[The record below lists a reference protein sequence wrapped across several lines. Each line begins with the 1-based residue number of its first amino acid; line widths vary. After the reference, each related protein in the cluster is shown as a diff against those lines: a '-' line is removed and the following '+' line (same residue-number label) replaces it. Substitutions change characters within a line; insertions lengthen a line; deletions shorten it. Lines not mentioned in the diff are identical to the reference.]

1 MRVPTLDTPLRRG
14 LRRTTIVILWLS
26 ALLVLT
32 GLLLVACAS
41 GNGSGGKTGASSSSV
56 APGPAAKG
64 AAGARFAPV
73 TLAVLPGA
81 GGEPFD
87 VPRKL
92 TIPVGWTAA
101 VWARI
106 GDARFA
112 AWTPQHDLL
121 VSSSDGGEVIELTPG
136 RTPSSGPRKRV
147 LISGLSDPQGLAFDV
162 VKGVRVLYV
171 AESDK
176 IDRYVWKRT
185 GALGAR
191 TVVVRNLPSHDP
203 NGDDVHLVKSLAIG
217 RDHTIYVTAGSSS
230 NATPIPPGESPPRAT
245 ILSVRPNGSHLRV
258 FARGVRNGEGLSFAP
273 DHTLW
278 TAVNQRDEIPYPF
291 HRSYESHS
299 EAFGQVIGSY
309 VNEHPPDELARL
321 TPGRNLGWPY
331 CNPDPDVT
339 PGRPGSAL
347 RYANLP
353 FDADAE
359 TNPGGRALNCAKLA
373 PLQRGLPAHSAP
385 LGFHFLEGSQVAEPW
400 SHGVVVGTHGSWDR
414 EPPRAPAVL
423 WLPWVSRT
431 RTLGEPVP
439 LVSGFQMS
447 SGKRWGRSV
456 DAVPGPDGAL
466 YVTDDTA
473 GAVYRVGPP
482 AH

>member
-1 MRVPTLDTPLRRG
+1 MGVPTLNTPLRRD
-14 LRRTTIVILWLS
+14 LRRKTIVTLRLS
-26 ALLVLT
+26 VLLVLA
-32 GLLLVACAS
+32 GLLLMACAS
-41 GNGSGGKTGASSSSV
+41 GSGGQTGAGSSAA
-56 APGPAAKG
+56 APEPTAKG
-64 AAGARFAPV
+64 AAGLRFASV
-73 TLAVLPGA
+73 TLAVLSGN

-87 VPRKL
+87 VPRRL

-106 GDARFA
+106 PDARFA
-112 AWTPQHDLL
+112 AWTPQRALL
-121 VSSSDGGEVIELTPG
+121 VSSSDAGQVIELIPAKG
-136 RTPSSGPRKRV
+136 FSSPPRRRV
-147 LISGLSDPQGLAFDV
+147 LVSGLSDPQGLAFDV

-176 IDRYVWKRT
+176 IDRYIWKRT
-185 GALGAR
+185 GVLGAR

-203 NGDDVHLVKSLAIG
+203 NGDDVHLVKSLAVG

-230 NATPIPPGESPPRAT
+230 NATPIPPSESPPRAT

-258 FARGVRNGEGLSFAP
+258 FARGVRNGEGLSLAP

-299 EAFGQVIGSY
+299 EAFGQVITSY

-339 PGRPGSAL
+339 PGQPGSAL

-353 FDADAE
+353 FDADAQ
-359 TNPGGRALNCAKLA
+359 TNPGRSVLNCAKLV
-373 PLQRGLPAHSAP
+373 PIQRGLPAHSAP
-385 LGFHFLEGSQVAEPW
+385 LGFHFLAGSAIGAPW
-400 SHGVVVGTHGSWDR
+400 SRGAVVATHGSWDR
-414 EPPRAPAVL
+414 EPPRAPGVL
-423 WLPWVSRT
+423 WLPWVSRQ
-431 RTLGEPVP
+431 RTLGEPVA
-439 LVSGFQMS
+439 LVSGFQLS
-447 SGKRWGRSV
+447 SGKRWGRDV
-456 DAVPGPDGAL
+456 DAVAGPDGAL

-482 AH
+482 AR